1 VTLRTAWR
9 GPAPFR
15 SARAALPLPRAAA
28 ALGPDHPVARAARAR
43 GILAGQLA
51 VTSAVLAALLAYSL
65 ARGAAA
71 VSVLCS
77 AVVVELWAICGLAFT
92 SGRLRE
98 RARDVIADADQPPAA
113 AEIAAERAHLTSSR
127 RRRQLA
133 RSLERALYAAEHWPE
148 LSITSRPPPTVRHLL
163 QCGEAAREVTR
174 LARDPRTSVRG
185 VAVLD
190 RLICGGYS
198 SALYAGSPD
207 RLARE
212 LGRIRF
218 LLETG

>member
-1 VTLRTAWR
+1 MTLRTAWR
-9 GPAPFR
+9 GPAPVP
-15 SARAALPLPRAAA
+15 SATAGLPSAAA

-43 GILAGQLA
+43 GILAGQLT
-51 VTSAVLAALLAYSL
+51 VTTAVLAALLVYSL
-65 ARGAAA
+65 EHGAGA
-71 VSVLCS
+71 VTLICS
-77 AVVVELWAICGLAFT
+77 ALVVELWAICGLAFT

-98 RARDVIADADQPPAA
+98 RARDVIADVDQPPAA
-113 AEIAAERAHLTSSR
+113 AEVAAERAHLASSR
-127 RRRQLA
+127 RREQLA
-133 RSLERALYAAEHWPE
+133 RSLERALYAAEHLTE

-163 QCGEAAREVTR
+163 QSDETAREITR
-174 LARDPRTSVRG
+174 LVRDPRTSVRG

-198 SALYAGSPD
+198 SALYAGCPD